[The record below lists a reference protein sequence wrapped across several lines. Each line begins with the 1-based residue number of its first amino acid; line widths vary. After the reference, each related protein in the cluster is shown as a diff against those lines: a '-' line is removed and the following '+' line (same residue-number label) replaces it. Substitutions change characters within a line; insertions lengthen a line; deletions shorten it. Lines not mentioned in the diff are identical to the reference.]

1 MERGEI
7 MGLAVVV
14 YKIFVTVLIGLMISI
29 VGWFMWQSR
38 LSGASMVGFS
48 LMELV
53 YVMSVVGIWI

>member
-1 MERGEI
+1 